1 MNQEK
6 KVFLLILSLIVLIIL
21 CVYTHLEKITSSQS
35 IAVAKPEATEEKVEL
50 KEKQEEERVLPSTK
64 PVSLETNK
72 EESSSE
78 EQVSTQTSTEE
89 NASEKTSQNE
99 IQTEVSTLESSKEE
113 LNKEKDIHQEE
124 TQNIVEEVQEEAL
137 LTTDTRYIRES
148 DEKRIEELS
157 KDTQLLQIKI
167 NDYIKNNPIIF
178 RKGTKI
184 TNSSIKSIK
193 TISEFLKESPNIRI
207 EIAGHTDAVGTKR
220 LNQAISLERAK
231 SIKKRLIKDG
241 IDENRMI
248 VRGYGEDIPL
258 VKNSPKGYSKI
269 NRRVEFNIVEE

>member
-50 KEKQEEERVLPSTK
+50 KEEQEEERVLPSTK

-89 NASEKTSQNE
+89 NTSEKTSQNK

-113 LNKEKDIHQEE
+113 INKEKDIQEE
-124 TQNIVEEVQEEAL
+124 TQNIVEEVQEEPL

-207 EIAGHTDAVGTKR
+207 EIAGHTDAAGAKK
-220 LNQAISLERAK
+220 LNQVISLERAK
-231 SIKKRLIKDG
+231 IIKNRLVKDG
-241 IDENRMI
+241 INENRMI